1 MMKSVSRLLATAQG
15 TLKFMS
21 PKFKLLAILAL
32 AGSAFGQR
40 YTVST
45 INPATPDGKVLQ
57 QGMSEE
63 DPAKKLALLE
73 QYITDFGGK
82 DKMSTGWALTQM
94 EGLYQKAG
102 NYDKVVE
109 TSNKL
114 LSMDGS
120 DLDAAYAALKASEA
134 KKDADGIIKWSGV
147 TSDIAQK
154 TIAKPKT
161 GNEEE
166 WKTAVD
172 YAKQVDTYT
181 EYSLYSTALQST
193 DAGRVMQ
200 LVETLNQHN
209 PKSQYLA
216 QTLGKYAQSAQQAKQ
231 MPRAAAFGEQ
241 VYANGQLNED
251 LLLAMSDYYMAQKTQ
266 MAKAAVYGS
275 KAAEFVASKPKPDG
289 ISDTDWDKKKISV
302 IGLGNWMAGV
312 SYASDNKF
320 EQADKAL
327 RVALP
332 NVQDNL
338 TLKAT
343 TLFYLGLAD
352 YKLGQATKSKTMI
365 NDAYKF
371 SQQSAAMKSPVQD
384 QAAKNVLVIKKEFK
398 LN

>member
-1 MMKSVSRLLATAQG
+1 
-15 TLKFMS
+15 MS
-21 PKFKLLAILAL
+21 SKFKLLAILAL

-40 YTVST
+40 YTIST
-45 INPATPDGKVLQ
+45 INPAAPDGKALQ

-73 QYITDFGGK
+73 QYITEFGGK

-166 WKTAVD
+166 WKAAVD

-181 EYSLYSTALQST
+181 EYSSIRQPCN
-193 DAGRVMQ
+193 R
-200 LVETLNQHN
+200 
-209 PKSQYLA
+209 P
-216 QTLGKYAQSAQQAKQ
+216 
-231 MPRAAAFGEQ
+231 MPAA
-241 VYANGQLNED
+241 
-251 LLLAMSDYYMAQKTQ
+251 
-266 MAKAAVYGS
+266 
-275 KAAEFVASKPKPDG
+275 
-289 ISDTDWDKKKISV
+289 
-302 IGLGNWMAGV
+302 
-312 SYASDNKF
+312 
-320 EQADKAL
+320 
-327 RVALP
+327 
-332 NVQDNL
+332 
-338 TLKAT
+338 
-343 TLFYLGLAD
+343 
-352 YKLGQATKSKTMI
+352 
-365 NDAYKF
+365 
-371 SQQSAAMKSPVQD
+371 
-384 QAAKNVLVIKKEFK
+384 
-398 LN
+398 